1 MSFTIAR
8 PVTRKAIHY
17 LCDQALEWFFR
28 YAASGG
34 IPAGW
39 FAPDYSQLPQKSK
52 ATDRISIEIVS
63 HCWNYANILTYQ
75 LSSLVLFPPKTASI
89 CMTVYYEESDER
101 TKEVLRFFAGRRIE
115 NVRWNFC
122 AIEKAYLLRRTIGRN
137 LSALHTDAD
146 WVFFTDCDV
155 LFREQALDLL
165 AGKLK
170 KSNDLLVFP
179 RCHMVTDLLPDDDDI
194 FTDYTK
200 VGMLRDVEAHR
211 FYVQER
217 DRATGPFQITR
228 GDAARLGG
236 YCNAVTYYHRPVK
249 HWRKCYDD
257 RTFRWLLGTQGT
269 PLDVPGF
276 YRLRHATKGRKG
288 KTVGGG

>member
-1 MSFTIAR
+1 MAFKSATPR
-8 PVTRKAIHY
+8 LRKPVSPFFDD
-17 LCDQALEWFFR
+17 LLEWFFR

-39 FAPDYSQLPQKSK
+39 YAPDYSQLPQKQIS
-52 ATDRISIEIVS
+52 TDTISIEIVS

-75 LSSLVLFPPKTASI
+75 LSSLVLFPPREASV
-89 CMTVYYEESDER
+89 CMTVYYEEGDER
-101 TKEVLRFFAGRRIE
+101 TKEVLSFFARQDVD
-115 NVRWNFC
+115 NVQWNFC
-122 AIEKAYLLRRTIGRN
+122 AIEKSYLLRRAIGRN
-137 LSALHTDAD
+137 LSAKNTKSD

-155 LFREQALDLL
+155 LFRDQALDIM
-165 AGKLK
+165 AKHLK
-170 KSNDLLVFP
+170 DRSDLLVYP
-179 RCHMVTDLLPDDDDI
+179 RYHKVTDLLPDDDSI
-194 FTDYTK
+194 FVDFSEAGMIRNVDTLRFSLEERTRA
-200 VGMLRDVEAHR
+200 VGA
-211 FYVQER
+211 
-217 DRATGPFQITR
+217 FQITR

-236 YCNAVTYYHRPVK
+236 YCNAITYYHRPVK
-249 HWRKCYDD
+249 HWRKCYED

>member
-1 MSFTIAR
+1 MSFTIAK
-8 PVTRKAIHY
+8 PVNRKAIPF
-17 LCDQALEWFFR
+17 LCDQVFEWFYR

-34 IPAGW
+34 VPAGW

-52 ATDRISIEIVS
+52 AKDRISIEIIS

-75 LSSLVLFPPKTASI
+75 LSSLVLFPPKTTTV
-89 CMTVYYEESDER
+89 CMTVYYEGSDER
-101 TKEVLRFFAGRRIE
+101 TKEVLSFFADRHVD
-115 NVRWNFC
+115 NVKWNFC
-122 AIEKAYLLRRTIGRN
+122 AIEKAYLLRRAIGRN
-137 LSALHTDAD
+137 LSALNTDAD

-165 AGKLK
+165 AEELV
-170 KSNDLLVFP
+170 NRADLLVYP
-179 RCHMVTDLLPDDDDI
+179 RYHMVTELLPDDDSI
-194 FTDYTK
+194 FVDFTEA
-200 VGMLRDVEAHR
+200 GMIRDVDSFR
-211 FYVQER
+211 FSLEER
-217 DRATGPFQITR
+217 TRAVGAFQITR

-269 PLDVPGF
+269 PLEVPGF
-276 YRLRHATKGRKG
+276 YRLRHAAKGRKG